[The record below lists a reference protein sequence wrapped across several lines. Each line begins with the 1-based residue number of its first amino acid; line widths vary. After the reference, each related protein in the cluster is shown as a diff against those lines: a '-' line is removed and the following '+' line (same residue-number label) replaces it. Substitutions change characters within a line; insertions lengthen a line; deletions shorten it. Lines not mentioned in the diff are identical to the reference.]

1 MMNESYYG
9 IKRHKGEEM
18 TEFLFL
24 SEQSFCSHLI
34 RAITDIHIKFFFY
47 RYFLSHSLRNA
58 IYNTC
63 KCTEM

>member
-34 RAITDIHIKFFFY
+34 RAITDIHIQLFFLDTF
-47 RYFLSHSLRNA
+47 FHIHSEMQSITHVNA
-58 IYNTC
+58 Q
-63 KCTEM
+63 K